1 MMLAGI
7 PLVSCPYQRKDNFRE
22 RSHKGGEDSR
32 QGELLQP
39 SETGLVVTATE
50 SAAEQQLPVT
60 ISIQLVV
67 DRPYSGRCH
76 GRPEVPQVFASGF
89 GARCLTL
96 SPLDDAVCRRSRK
109 GCRWPDGIMGRS
121 KVRF

>member
-7 PLVSCPYQRKDNFRE
+7 PLVSRPYQRQDNFRE
-22 RSHKGGEDSR
+22 RSHKCGEDTR
-32 QGELLQP
+32 QGKLLQP

-67 DRPYSGRCH
+67 DRPYGGRCH
-76 GRPEVPQVFASGF
+76 GRPKVLLVFAGGF
-89 GARCLTL
+89 GARL
-96 SPLDDAVCRRSRK
+96 SGPFPTR
-109 GCRWPDGIMGRS
+109 
-121 KVRF
+121 